1 MAGLSEIYF
10 PRTEGEPA
18 SRQQNR
24 QIIIIYNLFRL
35 VLALILL
42 ISYYGTSSVGAT
54 DPELFLHLVISY
66 VVFNFATLL
75 LPARLTEMINTQL
88 YAAAIVL
95 IDIVVLEIL
104 CFASGGMGSGIAPL
118 LLLPVASGSVLFGM
132 RISTFFAAVASI
144 ALLYGEF
151 FYHSLTA
158 PPGAP
163 EYYVQASLLGL
174 LLFSTALGIQSL
186 SKRVREKDLIN
197 RRQASSIEALQQIN
211 EQIIRRMETGIVVMD
226 NDEHIVHCN
235 DAARKLLHLAAAGN
249 DDTTMPAQLH
259 EQLQQWLQQPENH
272 LARFRLSQGG
282 PELQANFAYL
292 QTGNNTNILI
302 FLEDNTELSSRA
314 QHLKLMSLGRLTA
327 SIAHEI
333 RNPLWAI
340 THAAQLLGESSHL
353 QREESKLLD
362 IINNHS
368 QRMNTIIQN
377 VLELSR
383 HKPSDIERIELG
395 SWLQGFSERLKNV
408 YRNPVHC
415 QVITPQVPVW
425 IRFSPSQLEQV
436 LTNLCDNGLRYSQKR
451 TGEATITLDLGV
463 DGTTQ
468 SAWLDVIDEGPGV
481 KESETEQVFEP
492 FYTTETGGTGLGLF
506 ICKELCEANNARLF
520 FQRAADGRSAFRLGF
535 AHPDRPGF

>member
-10 PRTEGEPA
+10 PRSIGEPA

-24 QIIIIYNLFRL
+24 QIIIVYNLFRL

-42 ISYYGTSSVGAT
+42 ISFYGTTSVGAS
-54 DPELFLHLVISY
+54 DPELFLHLVIGY
-66 VVFNFATLL
+66 ALFNLATLL
-75 LPARLTEMINTQL
+75 LPARLTEMINPQF
-88 YAAAIVL
+88 YAAAVVL

-144 ALLYGEF
+144 ALFYGEF
-151 FYHSLTA
+151 YHILNA
-158 PPGAP
+158 PPNTP

-197 RRQASSIEALQQIN
+197 RRQANSIEALQQIN
-211 EQIIRRMETGIVVMD
+211 EQIIRRMETGIVVLD

-235 DAARKLLHLAAAGN
+235 DAARKLLHLPDTGN
-249 DDTTMPAQLH
+249 NDTKIPLQLH
-259 EQLQQWLQQPENH
+259 EQLLQWLQQPENH

-292 QTGNNTNILI
+292 QTGNSTNILI

-340 THAAQLLGESSHL
+340 AHAAQLLGESSHL
-353 QREESKLLD
+353 QRDESKLLG

-368 QRMNTIIQN
+368 QRVNTIIQN

-383 HKPSDIERIELG
+383 HKPSDIARIELG
-395 SWLQGFSERLKNV
+395 NWLQGFGERLKNA

-415 QVITPQVPVW
+415 QVITPSVPVW

-436 LTNLCDNGLRYSQKR
+436 LTNLCDNGLRYSQKQ
-451 TGEATITLDLGV
+451 TGESTITLDLGL
-463 DGTTQ
+463 DETTQ

-481 KESETEQVFEP
+481 KDSDTEQVFEP
-492 FYTTETGGTGLGLF
+492 FFTTESGGTGLGLF
-506 ICKELCEANNARLF
+506 ICKELCEANNTRLF

-535 AHPDRPGF
+535 PHPDRPIF